1 MSNIGSCLCN
11 QVKFSITRE
20 IKTVYYCHCSL
31 CRKQTGTGANAA
43 TLVKESQFNWLFGSE
58 HISTY
63 KKRLVLPH
71 RFVINVVH
79 PYPIKLMVQI
89 IYGYH

>member
-43 TLVKESQFNWLFGSE
+43 
-58 HISTY
+58 
-63 KKRLVLPH
+63 
-71 RFVINVVH
+71 
-79 PYPIKLMVQI
+79 
-89 IYGYH
+89 